1 MANSSSVKF
10 FDGLKSIV
18 ESAFPKKCPMCGKTY
33 NNEQDFINDTSKI
46 NNQTGLK
53 QSYDDDDLPIVE
65 LYRNCSCG
73 STLMN
78 FFGDRRDNNEEGE
91 LRRTKFGELL
101 DYLVNSVELEP
112 NEARTELLK
121 AIRGEK
127 SDILK
132 NIKFPHTETSNN
144 TKTI

>member
-1 MANSSSVKF
+1 MTNSSADNF
-10 FDGLKSIV
+10 FSGLKSIID
-18 ESAFPKKCPMCGKTY
+18 SAFPKTCPMCGKIY
-33 NNEQDFINDTSKI
+33 NNEQDFIKETTKI

-53 QSYDDDDLPIVE
+53 QSYDDDDHPIVE

-78 FFGDRRDNNEEGE
+78 FFGDRRNNDETGE
-91 LRRTKFGELL
+91 KRRAKFGELL
-101 DYLVNSVELEP
+101 DYLVSREGLEP
-112 NEARTELLK
+112 EQARNELLK

-132 NIKFPHTETSNN
+132 NIKFPQI
-144 TKTI
+144 K

>member
-1 MANSSSVKF
+1 MTYSSTDNF

-18 ESAFPKKCPMCGKTY
+18 DSAFPKTCPMCGKIY
-33 NNEQDFINDTSKI
+33 NNEQDFITETSKL

-53 QSYDDDDLPIVE
+53 QSYDDDDSPIVE

-78 FFGDRRDNNEEGE
+78 FFGDRRENNEAGAK
-91 LRRTKFGELL
+91 RRAKFGELL
-101 DYLVNSVELEP
+101 DYLVSSEGIEP
-112 NEARTELLK
+112 IQARNELLK

-132 NIKFPHTETSNN
+132 NIKYPFKQN
-144 TKTI
+144 T

>member
-1 MANSSSVKF
+1 MANPSSVKF

-33 NNEQDFINDTSKI
+33 NNEQDFINDTTKI

-53 QSYDDDDLPIVE
+53 QSFDDDDLPIVE

-78 FFGDRRDNNEEGE
+78 FFGDRRDNNKEGE

-101 DYLVNSVELEP
+101 DYLVNSVGLEP
-112 NEARTELLK
+112 IEARTELLK

-132 NIKFPHTETSNN
+132 KIKFPHTPNN
-144 TKTI
+144 

>member
-1 MANSSSVKF
+1 MTNSYSEKF

-18 ESAFPKKCPMCGKTY
+18 ESAFPKKCPMCGKIY
-33 NNEQDFINDTSKI
+33 NNEMDFINDTTKI

-53 QSYDDDDLPIVE
+53 QSYDDEEQPIVE

-78 FFGDRRDNNEEGE
+78 FFGDRRDSNEAGE
-91 LRRTKFGELL
+91 KRRAKFGELL
-101 DYLVNSVELEP
+101 DYLVTQEELEP
-112 NEARTELLK
+112 VKARDELLK
-121 AIRGEK
+121 VIRGEK

-132 NIKFPHTETSNN
+132 KIKFPQKYNN
-144 TKTI
+144 K